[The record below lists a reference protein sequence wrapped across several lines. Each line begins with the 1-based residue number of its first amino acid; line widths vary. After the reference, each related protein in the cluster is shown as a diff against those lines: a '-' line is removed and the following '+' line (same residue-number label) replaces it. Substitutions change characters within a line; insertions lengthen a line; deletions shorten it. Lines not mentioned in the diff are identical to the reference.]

1 MIAILRADAA
11 MIISD
16 HDHLSSS
23 QYPVLKSVQYLH
35 ENDDERF
42 DDFIQNHVV
51 REFCM
56 RAIKDSPKGVLPL
69 VLNFIA
75 SILQNVKYSF
85 LPHVSIHK
93 AVANLIFF
101 ASHYDSL
108 QSLDSKP
115 LHGIGN
121 GNMKHGNQVIVG
133 RSSASISTYKKRIGR
148 CIPSQYS
155 TLLNYTHSSNL
166 IHCNSASTFY
176 LLCITSFNSSL
187 CYHQSYTQHTL
198 YWLQSITPY
207 FLWNPSRYGPN

>member
-115 LHGIGN
+115 LNGN
-121 GNMKHGNQVIVG
+121 GNGNVNGNIKHGNQVIVG

-148 CIPSQYS
+148 FISSQYS
-155 TLLNYTHSSNL
+155 TVRITHSSDPL
-166 IHCNSASTFY
+166 QFYYASTLHYIIQFNTM
-176 LLCITSFNSSL
+176 LSFNSILCTAQTLLTSILHFIFPLKSL
-187 CYHQSYTQHTL
+187 
-198 YWLQSITPY
+198 
-207 FLWNPSRYGPN
+207 